1 MPRVH
6 HERVTISG
14 QTSAGAAKDCL
25 VDADGHLQ
33 VDLAL
38 AKAEDSAH
46 ATGDAGIMSL
56 AVRQDTQADFGA
68 DGDYVPL
75 SINENGELRV
85 TTASGGGGSTTI
97 SSIAVGTNRIGMVG
111 VKANE
116 AADGSGTERHLVCD
130 TAGHLQV
137 DVQNLAAAIN
147 ANRVDVNIANGLS
160 TLESTV
166 KAEDTAHAAGDAGVM
181 SLAVRSDELAALA
194 GTTGDYSALQVNER
208 GALYI
213 AHDSP
218 RVSTIMNAQSVSS
231 GTAGL
236 LSSALKVIGRPKTI
250 SFEVS
255 NGSLTG
261 TNFEVKLQVCDTLS
275 GTYRWLG
282 STLYQYSTAYDTA
295 DPSVEQKEKFIT
307 VKDLIWPYFKVW
319 VKQTSGGAVS
329 FTVKACQ

>member
-25 VDADGHLQ
+25 VDADGRLQ
-33 VDLAL
+33 IDII
-38 AKAEDSAH
+38 D
-46 ATGDAGIMSL
+46 
-56 AVRQDTQADFGA
+56 
-68 DGDYVPL
+68 
-75 SINENGELRV
+75 
-85 TTASGGGGSTTI
+85 GGGGGDASAANQATGNSTLATI
-97 SSIAVGTNRIGMVG
+97 SGKITACNTGAVVVTSAPTTAVTNAVL
-111 VKANE
+111 A
-116 AADGSGTERHLVCD
+116 
-130 TAGHLQV
+130 TA
-137 DVQNLAAAIN
+137 I
-147 ANRVDVNIANGLS
+147 
-160 TLESTV
+160 
-166 KAEDTAHAAGDAGVM
+166 KAEDTVHAAGDAGVM
-181 SLAVRSDELAALA
+181 SLAVRGDALAALA
-194 GTTGDYSALQVNER
+194 GTTGDYSALQVNEN

-218 RVSTIMNAQSVSS
+218 RVSTIMSSQSVSS
-231 GTAGL
+231 GTGGL
-236 LSSALKVIGRPKTI
+236 LSSALKVIGRPKAI

-282 STLYQYSTAYDTA
+282 SSLYQYSTGYDNA
-295 DPSVEQKEKFIT
+295 VNSLEQKEKFIT

-319 VKQTSGGAVS
+319 VKQESGGAVN